1 MQMYIIY
8 SVYVRFIDRTLH
20 AVHASNKIGNLK
32 HCVRIL
38 V

>member
-8 SVYVRFIDRTLH
+8 SVYVTFIDRTLH
-20 AVHASNKIGNLK
+20 AVYASNKFGNSK